1 MEFIPHV
8 VEAEYIKD
16 YTIKLKFNDGSVKI
30 VTLESYVK
38 RGGVFSSLEDKE
50 FFKKFFIDLNTL
62 CWPNGADI
70 APERLYEIGKE
81 VSEDPLV
88 KV

>member
-1 MEFIPHV
+1 MNFIPHV

-16 YTIKLKFNDGSVKI
+16 YTIKLKFNDGTVKI
-30 VTLESYVK
+30 VDLESYAE
-38 RGGVFSSLEDKE
+38 RGGIFSRLKDKE

-62 CWPNGADI
+62 SWPNGADI

-81 VSEDPLV
+81 VSEDALV

>member
-1 MEFIPHV
+1 MDFMPHV
-8 VEAEYIKD
+8 IEAEYIKA
-16 YTIKLKFNDGSVKI
+16 YTIKIKFNDKSVKI
-30 VTLESYVK
+30 VDLKSYVE
-38 RGGVFSSLEDKE
+38 RGGVFSNLQDKE

-81 VSEDPLV
+81 VSEEPLV